1 MLCTLKIGKL
11 IKWEVHG
18 IGVRRYRSTYE
29 TRLIQVQV
37 NKFFF
42 YFMRYRFLICLGIVG
57 SIYLPYEIVNS
68 SKYTSIDFI
77 LGTAAG
83 LLILGCLL
91 WAISVWITRTILKK
105 YIPSSAWQERFWT
118 VLEYTTI

>member
-1 MLCTLKIGKL
+1 
-11 IKWEVHG
+11 
-18 IGVRRYRSTYE
+18 
-29 TRLIQVQV
+29 
-37 NKFFF
+37 
-42 YFMRYRFLICLGIVG
+42 MRYRFLICLGIVG